1 LRQAEIQ
8 RVIANDEV
16 DPDEEITNVDNTM
29 LVRLGVMHREARR
42 NVRLACAHDM
52 HKARLSNDPD
62 HEHLILKR
70 LKFELYGHAE
80 ELVETLRDVTEVAV
94 SSTMQQ
100 VLTEIYSGQAKDA
113 FGTHSE
119 KYSLP

>member
-1 LRQAEIQ
+1 MRKAEIH

-16 DPDEEITNVDNTM
+16 DPNEEITNIDNTM
-29 LVRLGVMHREARR
+29 LVRLGVTHREARR
-42 NVRLACAHDM
+42 NVRLACADDM

-94 SSTMQQ
+94 SSTLQQ
-100 VLTEIYSGQAKDA
+100 VLTEVYSGQTKDA

-119 KYSLP
+119 KYSLS